1 MLLPSKYQR
10 KPAYVVDLTITLF
23 RTVPF
28 LRKRRGRVRR
38 RITQSRRNPKIIAD
52 RPNQYG
58 TMKDEKVAITF
69 SQPAASI
76 ADVNVLTSARS
87 ARGPT
92 HSQNV
97 NSVLNLNAWDKALQH
112 HPDPEFR
119 TFILDGI
126 IHGVNIGHNGVSHNI
141 VSNNWPSA
149 TKYHTEVEN
158 VIKYDLARGRK
169 IGPFN
174 TPPDNFVGSPLGAFE
189 KKRSRGKYR
198 VIHDLSWPPG
208 QSINENID
216 IDSSVH
222 YVTIDDI
229 VNRVTSYGIKG
240 VKMASLDLEAAYK
253 HIFVRIEDRHLLGLV
268 WDTIDPDGNPHREYY
283 MDMTLPFGLKS
294 SAMLFN
300 KYADGLQYV
309 MRTTGATII
318 EHYLDDYFTCG
329 APNTMECET
338 NLVIMSHVCK
348 QLGFSLQPEKLVYP
362 TTQLEYIGIVID
374 SVSMEL
380 RISSDRL
387 NEILLELQIWK
398 DKTCCSKR
406 ELLSLIGKLSF
417 VARVVKSGRTFIRR
431 LIDHAKGVPHLH
443 YRIRLHTTALKDI
456 EWWLT
461 FLPSWNGISMFYD
474 NQWIS
479 NADLHLWTDASDIAI
494 GAYLDN
500 EWFYEPF
507 QDDALWIKSM
517 PITCE
522 SSMP

>member
-23 RTVPF
+23 QTVPF
-28 LRKRRGRVRR
+28 PRKRRGRVRR

-222 YVTIDDI
+222 YVT
-229 VNRVTSYGIKG
+229 
-240 VKMASLDLEAAYK
+240 M
-253 HIFVRIEDRHLLGLV
+253 
-268 WDTIDPDGNPHREYY
+268 
-283 MDMTLPFGLKS
+283 
-294 SAMLFN
+294 
-300 KYADGLQYV
+300 
-309 MRTTGATII
+309 
-318 EHYLDDYFTCG
+318 
-329 APNTMECET
+329 
-338 NLVIMSHVCK
+338 
-348 QLGFSLQPEKLVYP
+348 
-362 TTQLEYIGIVID
+362 
-374 SVSMEL
+374 
-380 RISSDRL
+380 
-387 NEILLELQIWK
+387 
-398 DKTCCSKR
+398 
-406 ELLSLIGKLSF
+406 
-417 VARVVKSGRTFIRR
+417 
-431 LIDHAKGVPHLH
+431 
-443 YRIRLHTTALKDI
+443 
-456 EWWLT
+456 
-461 FLPSWNGISMFYD
+461 
-474 NQWIS
+474 
-479 NADLHLWTDASDIAI
+479 
-494 GAYLDN
+494 
-500 EWFYEPF
+500 
-507 QDDALWIKSM
+507 
-517 PITCE
+517 
-522 SSMP
+522 